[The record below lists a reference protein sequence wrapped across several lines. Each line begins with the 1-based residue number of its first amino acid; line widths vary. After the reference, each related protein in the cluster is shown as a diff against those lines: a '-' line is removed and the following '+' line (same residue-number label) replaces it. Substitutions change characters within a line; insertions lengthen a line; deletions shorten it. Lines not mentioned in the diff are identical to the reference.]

1 MAFIDILILIVT
13 AIGGILG
20 FMKGIIRGAGTVVGA
35 LAGIFACHVCGSGA
49 YKLLLRGVPDVAELP
64 GAPYTGTILAYILLF
79 LVVYLAIVI
88 LAGILCKAVHAVH
101 LSTLDRV
108 GGAAFGAFKY
118 LLLLSVALNG
128 IYVLSPTLSIF
139 HTSGLLGGD
148 FFKLVMNLAPWVW
161 GLDIFPDLG

>member
-1 MAFIDILILIVT
+1 MAFIDILILVVT

-35 LAGIFACHVCGSGA
+35 LAGIFACHVCGDKTYG
-49 YKLLLRGVPDVAELP
+49 LLLRGVPDAADFP

-79 LVVYLAIVI
+79 LVVYFAIVI
-88 LAGILCKAVHAVH
+88 LAGVMCKAVHAAH
-101 LSTLDRV
+101 LAMVDRV
-108 GGAAFGAFKY
+108 GGATFGVFKY